1 MVLWVVWMISC
12 GRCVEAY
19 EKNVGGLRIIQNHG
33 VNTPWVIY
41 PRRGHGVFTA
51 CCAMSLARRAG
62 GFSRL
67 PEPAVAWQ
75 LNQGPPKW
83 RCAMLRLP
91 KPRGRGKWALFFD
104 FFPCGSTCALLLFG
118 LPRVFGT
125 LTRERAPL
133 QVTSHRNVV
142 FSFRAR
148 AQCGGAKCAP
158 EIRAPAHHVWCP
170 CHSGNM
176 QLGNL
181 LP

>member
-1 MVLWVVWMISC
+1 MGRSGACGWCGGGPWMVRGWCCGWCRVDGAVVGAVGAVDGAVGGVDDQLWTMRGSV
-12 GRCVEAY
+12 R
-19 EKNVGGLRIIQNHG
+19 KNVGGLRIIQNHG

-104 FFPCGSTCALLLFG
+104 FFPLWVDLRAVAFWFTS
-118 LPRVFGT
+118 RVWHVNPG
-125 LTRERAPL
+125 ASP
-133 QVTSHRNVV
+133 VTGYFASECRV
-142 FSFRAR
+142 
-148 AQCGGAKCAP
+148 
-158 EIRAPAHHVWCP
+158 
-170 CHSGNM
+170 
-176 QLGNL
+176 
-181 LP
+181 